1 MNTQTF
7 DSVWD
12 ALEDNPIHA
21 KNLKLR
27 SELMIAI
34 KNKIESEKITQTKAA
49 EVMEITQ
56 PRVSSLL
63 NGKIESFRLDML
75 VNMAHRLG
83 LTVSVDVAA

>member
-12 ALEDNPIHA
+12 ALEGNPIQA
-21 KNLKLR
+21 KNLRLR